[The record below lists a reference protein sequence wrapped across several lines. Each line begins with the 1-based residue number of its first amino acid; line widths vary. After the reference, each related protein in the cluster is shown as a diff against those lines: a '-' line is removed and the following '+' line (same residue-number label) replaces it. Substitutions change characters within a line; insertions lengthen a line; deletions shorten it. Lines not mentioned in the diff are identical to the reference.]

1 MDFVATIRQAPFE
14 LGFYNA
20 KVLTMHIIAIEQH
33 AEKEPESSSQVK
45 PTGMK
50 ICSVDH
56 ISPLSRLI
64 TDYSTLTHIDMK
76 KCGLTTLEHFFK
88 LECLFFAQ
96 LEDNFV
102 TVITDLPKAELRLF
116 HCVDN
121 NNVSFIADDMKEK
134 LADMMIVDLSGNR
147 NIDVIYTTSKDPANE
162 ANFLDSMAQC
172 DGSVNEEPLFLDRL
186 AAMEAKV
193 DGIAAQ
199 NTEILELL
207 KKNSNTLSALMEN

>member
-20 KVLTMHIIAIEQH
+20 KVLTMHVIAIEQH

-102 TVITDLPKAELRLF
+102 TEITDLPDAVQVISLR
-116 HCVDN
+116 N
-121 NNVSFIADDMKEK
+121 NNVSFIADEMKKK
-134 LADMMIVDLSGNR
+134 LAKMMIVDLSGNR
-147 NIDVIYTTSKDPANE
+147 NIDVIYTSSKDPANK
-162 ANFLDSMAQC
+162 ANFMDSMAQC